1 MPTSAGSTRFGVR
14 FDELA
19 FSEDIRHATPA
30 GRQVAGAARQRLQA
44 DGADPSE
51 FKRCDPD
58 ARDGTSLPNC
68 LKAYLPTPD
77 GRWRMIFEVLR
88 DTTTGELVLSYL
100 AFGVAHPEHPW
111 QPSVYQVAH
120 QRLHHPADQPEA

>member
-1 MPTSAGSTRFGVR
+1 MPAAGRFEVR

-19 FSEDIRHATPA
+19 FTDDLAHATPA
-30 GRQVAGAARQRLQA
+30 GRQVATAARERLEQT
-44 DGADPSE
+44 GADPVE

-68 LKAYLPTPD
+68 VKIYLPDPA
-77 GRWRMIFEVLR
+77 GRWRMVFEILR
-88 DTTTGELVLSYL
+88 DPATGKLVLSYL
-100 AFGVAHPEHPW
+100 AFGVGHPEHPW

-120 QRLHHPADQPEA
+120 GRLDPPAEPSDA